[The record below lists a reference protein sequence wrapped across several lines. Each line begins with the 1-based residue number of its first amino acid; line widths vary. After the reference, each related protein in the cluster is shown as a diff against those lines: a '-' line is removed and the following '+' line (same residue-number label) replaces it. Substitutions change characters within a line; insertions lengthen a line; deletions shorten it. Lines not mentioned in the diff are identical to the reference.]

1 MSRASKRRAVQ
12 VHMTEPRWS
21 ASSAASAFHDAPL
34 RPSPTPVQVQPTLS
48 RKFGWDLQG
57 RTGRVYAK
65 DIWGFGVNEYQNSDL
80 SEASRKRVQQ

>member
-1 MSRASKRRAVQ
+1 
-12 VHMTEPRWS
+12 
-21 ASSAASAFHDAPL
+21 
-34 RPSPTPVQVQPTLS
+34 
-48 RKFGWDLQG
+48 LQG